1 MEMITP
7 LQTLLPI
14 IIFFIIIIIIIFHLT
29 NSKSKS
35 KSTTQ
40 FGFKNYPILGTL
52 PEFLLN
58 RHRFLDWTTQI
69 LSQCPTN
76 TAVFTRPGNINGVI
90 TANPANVEH
99 ILKTNFENYPK
110 GTRFIS
116 LLQDF
121 LGRGIFNSDG
131 ELWRVQRK
139 TASYE
144 FNTRSLRNFVMETAA
159 LQLRTR
165 FIPVLERAAA
175 LEKTVDLQELLERY
189 SFDNI
194 CKVAFNFDPGCLAG
208 DETSGSEF
216 MKAFEEAATLSSGRF
231 MYIYPGL
238 YKIKKLLNFGSESKL
253 LASIAKVHKFA
264 DDIINSRINASR
276 KSEPD
281 EDSDSDSDS
290 DLDLLSRF
298 MNISEYSPE
307 FLRDIVIS
315 FILAGRD
322 TTSSAL
328 TWFFWIL
335 SSHPEVERKI
345 LEELKTVGKT
355 RREEFYTFDEL
366 RRMHY
371 LHAAISEGMRLYPP
385 VPVDTK
391 ACLKNDVMPDGT
403 FVGEGWFVTYHTY
416 AMGRMESVWGADC
429 GEFRPERWMEEERG
443 GGDVAAVCR
452 AESPFKFPVFH
463 GGPPRVCLGR
473 EMAYNQMKVVAA
485 GIMERFEVEVVAGR
499 KDPPEHVL
507 SLTMRMKDGLK
518 VRLRKKMK

>member
-1 MEMITP
+1 MEMTSF
-7 LQTLLPI
+7 LL
-14 IIFFIIIIIIIFHLT
+14 IFFFFLLIYSFFFLFNPT
-29 NSKSKS
+29 NSKSTPQS
-35 KSTTQ
+35 
-40 FGFKNYPILGTL
+40 GFKHYPIFGTL

-58 RHRFLDWTTQI
+58 RHRFLDWSTQV

-76 TAVFTRPGNINGVI
+76 TAVFSRPGKVNGVI

-99 ILKTNFENYPK
+99 MLKTNFENYPK

-116 LLQDF
+116 LLEDF

-131 ELWRVQRK
+131 ETWRAQRK

-159 LQLRTR
+159 VELHTR
-165 FIPVLERAAA
+165 FVPVLERAAA
-175 LEKTVDLQELLERY
+175 LNKVVDLQDLLERY

-208 DETSGSEF
+208 DGTSGSEF

-231 MYIYPGL
+231 MYVLPGL

-253 LASIAKVHKFA
+253 QKSIATVHKFA
-264 DDIINSRINASR
+264 DDIIQSRITESA
-276 KSEPD
+276 KEPND
-281 EDSDSDSDS
+281 
-290 DLDLLSRF
+290 DLLSRF
-298 MNISEYSPE
+298 MNISAYSPE

-335 SSHPEVERKI
+335 SSHPEVKLKI
-345 LEELKTVGKT
+345 LEELKTLRLSKSDQNSY
-355 RREEFYTFDEL
+355 EFDDL
-366 RRMHY
+366 RQMHY
-371 LHAAISEGMRLYPP
+371 LHAAISEAMRLFPP

-391 ACLKNDVMPDGT
+391 ACLKPDVLPDGT

-416 AMGRMESVWGADC
+416 AMGRMESVWGTDC
-429 GEFRPERWMEEERG
+429 NEFRPERWLEEENG
-443 GGDVAAVCR
+443 GGMVVYR
-452 AESPFKFPVFH
+452 PENPFKYPVFH
-463 GGPPRVCLGR
+463 GGARVCLGK
-473 EMAYNQMKVVAA
+473 EMAYTQMKLVAA
-485 GIMERFEVEVVAGR
+485 TIMEVFEVELEVVE
-499 KDPPEHVL
+499 KKVPEHVL

-518 VRLRKKMK
+518 VRVRKR

>member
-1 MEMITP
+1 MEMTSF
-7 LQTLLPI
+7 LL
-14 IIFFIIIIIIIFHLT
+14 IFFFFLLIYSFFFLFNPT
-29 NSKSKS
+29 NSKS
-35 KSTTQ
+35 
-40 FGFKNYPILGTL
+40 GFKHYPIFGTL

-58 RHRFLDWTTQI
+58 RHRFLDWSTQV

-76 TAVFTRPGNINGVI
+76 TAVFSRPGKVNGVI

-99 ILKTNFENYPK
+99 MLKTNFENYPK

-116 LLQDF
+116 ILEDF

-131 ELWRVQRK
+131 ETWRAQRK

-159 LQLRTR
+159 VELHTR
-165 FIPVLERAAA
+165 FVPVLERAAA
-175 LEKTVDLQELLERY
+175 LNKVVDLQDLLERY

-208 DETSGSEF
+208 DGTSGSEF

-231 MYIYPGL
+231 MYVLPGL

-253 LASIAKVHKFA
+253 QKSIATVHKFA
-264 DDIINSRINASR
+264 DDIIQSRITESA
-276 KSEPD
+276 KEPND
-281 EDSDSDSDS
+281 
-290 DLDLLSRF
+290 DLLSRF

-307 FLRDIVIS
+307 FLRDIVTG

-328 TWFFWIL
+328 TWFFWII
-335 SSHPEVERKI
+335 SSHPEVKLKI
-345 LEELKTVGKT
+345 LEELKTLRLSKSDQNSY
-355 RREEFYTFDEL
+355 EFDDL
-366 RRMHY
+366 RQMHY
-371 LHAAISEGMRLYPP
+371 LHAAISEAMRLFPP

-391 ACLKNDVMPDGT
+391 ACLKPDVWPDGT

-416 AMGRMESVWGADC
+416 AMGRMESVWGTDC
-429 GEFRPERWMEEERG
+429 NEFRPERWLEEENG
-443 GGDVAAVCR
+443 GGTVVYR
-452 AESPFKFPVFH
+452 PENPFKYPVFH
-463 GGPPRVCLGR
+463 GGPRVCLGK
-473 EMAYNQMKVVAA
+473 EMAYTQMKLVAA
-485 GIMERFEVEVVAGR
+485 TIMEVFEVELEVVE
-499 KDPPEHVL
+499 KKVPEHVL

-518 VRLRKKMK
+518 VRVRKR

>member
-1 MEMITP
+1 MEMTSF
-7 LQTLLPI
+7 LL
-14 IIFFIIIIIIIFHLT
+14 IFFFFLLIYSFFFLFNPT
-29 NSKSKS
+29 NSKSTPQS
-35 KSTTQ
+35 
-40 FGFKNYPILGTL
+40 GFKHYPIFGTL

-58 RHRFLDWTTQI
+58 RHRFLDWSTQV

-76 TAVFTRPGNINGVI
+76 TAIFSRPGKVNGVI

-99 ILKTNFENYPK
+99 MLKTNFENYPK

-116 LLQDF
+116 LLEDF

-131 ELWRVQRK
+131 ETWRAQRK

-159 LQLRTR
+159 VELHTR
-165 FIPVLERAAA
+165 FVPVLERAAA
-175 LEKTVDLQELLERY
+175 LNKVVDLQDLLERY

-208 DETSGSEF
+208 DGTSGSEF

-231 MYIYPGL
+231 MYVLPGL

-253 LASIAKVHKFA
+253 QKSIATVHKFA
-264 DDIINSRINASR
+264 DDIIQSRITESA
-276 KSEPD
+276 KEPND
-281 EDSDSDSDS
+281 
-290 DLDLLSRF
+290 DLLSRF
-298 MNISEYSPE
+298 MNISAYSPE

-335 SSHPEVERKI
+335 SSHPEVKLKI
-345 LEELKTVGKT
+345 LEELKTLRLSKSDQNSY
-355 RREEFYTFDEL
+355 EFDDL
-366 RRMHY
+366 RQMHY
-371 LHAAISEGMRLYPP
+371 LHAAISEAMRLFPP

-391 ACLKNDVMPDGT
+391 ACLKPDVLPDGT

-416 AMGRMESVWGADC
+416 AMGRMESVWGTDC
-429 GEFRPERWMEEERG
+429 NEFRPERWLEEENG
-443 GGDVAAVCR
+443 GGMVVYR
-452 AESPFKFPVFH
+452 PENPFKYPVFH
-463 GGPPRVCLGR
+463 GGARVCLGK
-473 EMAYNQMKVVAA
+473 EMAYTQMKLVAA
-485 GIMERFEVEVVAGR
+485 TIMEVFEVELEVVE
-499 KDPPEHVL
+499 KKVPEHVL

-518 VRLRKKMK
+518 VRVRKR